1 MNKKILG
8 FALFLGLLTTLG
20 ACDTTG
26 TGGGADPGASP
37 TVSPVDPAATPTTSP
52 SP

>member
-20 ACDTTG
+20 ACDTAG
-26 TGGGADPGASP
+26 TGDGTTPGASP
-37 TVSPVDPAATPTTSP
+37 EAPAAEPTVTPTTSP
-52 SP
+52 

>member
-8 FALFLGLLTTLG
+8 FALFLGLLATLG

-26 TGGGADPGASP
+26 TGGDTTP
-37 TVSPVDPAATPTTSP
+37 TVSPVEPTVTPTTSP
-52 SP
+52 

>member
-20 ACDTTG
+20 ACDTGG
-26 TGGGADPGASP
+26 TGGDTAPGASP
-37 TVSPVDPAATPTTSP
+37 IAPAAEPTVTPTTSP
-52 SP
+52 

>member
-20 ACDTTG
+20 ACDTAG
-26 TGGGADPGASP
+26 TGGGDATPGASP
-37 TVSPVDPAATPTTSP
+37 TVSPTVTPTTSP
-52 SP
+52 

>member
-26 TGGGADPGASP
+26 TGGGTDPGASP
-37 TVSPVDPAATPTTSP
+37 PVSPAEPGVSPAPSP